1 MYLSPLKPLWPT
13 PALLSQSPAHNPSSD
28 QSWTHSHE
36 SSLEVGKHTVWQYV
50 PEVQRISYSL
60 SGGVIRLLWLSLIP
74 LTNTHTWMHWS
85 FFIWLTSVYHK
96 TLLQEGIW
104 HLLTLRRQYA
114 CVDIINMNY
123 RGFTVTELNKQ
134 TNPVWHH
141 QQRGRVGGHA
151 MQLWRNLIVI
161 VYTLYCFPE
170 SYFQFYYAYE
180 PCRKV
185 RPFFFLPAL
194 LVISMISKIIL
205 DEFKYVHFIEN
216 MFCLFSVFYIFV
228 LHRPFT

>member
-1 MYLSPLKPLWPT
+1 M
-13 PALLSQSPAHNPSSD
+13 SQRCRGLAIV
-28 QSWTHSHE
+28 
-36 SSLEVGKHTVWQYV
+36 SLEGSLDCCDYLWSLWQ
-50 PEVQRISYSL
+50 
-60 SGGVIRLLWLSLIP
+60 
-74 LTNTHTWMHWS
+74 THTHTWMHWS
-85 FFIWLTSVYHK
+85 FFVWFTSVYHK
-96 TLLQEGIW
+96 TLLQEEIW
-104 HLLTLRRQYA
+104 HLTLRRQYA

-123 RGFTVTELNKQ
+123 CGFTVTELNKQ

-194 LVISMISKIIL
+194 LVISMIYLKSYWMSL
-205 DEFKYVHFIEN
+205 
-216 MFCLFSVFYIFV
+216 ST
-228 LHRPFT
+228 FTL